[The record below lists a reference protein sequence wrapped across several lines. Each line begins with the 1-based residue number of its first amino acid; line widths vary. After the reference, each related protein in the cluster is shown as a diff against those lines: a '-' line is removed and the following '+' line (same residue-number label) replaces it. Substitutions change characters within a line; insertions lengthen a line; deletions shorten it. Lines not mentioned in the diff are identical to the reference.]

1 MARRKDRTRQEINRG
16 VRERFPEKTLEKFPE
31 KTVFRT
37 ATYARL
43 SVESRYTKSESI
55 ASQQMLMRDY
65 LKDRE
70 EFFLVGEY
78 QDDGV
83 SGTRFDRQGFDRMLG
98 EVRKGNINCI
108 IVKDFSRFGRE
119 HTEAGRYLEKIFPF
133 LGVRFIS
140 VNDGYDSFDR
150 ESGDKK
156 LAVVLKNLV
165 NEYVARD
172 ISAKT
177 ASGYAAKQERGEY
190 DGGRAPYGYVFSDK
204 RKTGFAAD
212 EKPAE
217 IVRDIFAWTIQ
228 GDCAGR
234 IVKRLT
240 EKKINPPKAYQ
251 DTGAFYRQE
260 NENRYWNEPAVNA
273 ILGNMAYAGHM
284 ALCKGKGTGA
294 GGRSY
299 KSAESEWRI
308 KEHTHEPIV
317 PEDDFRL
324 VQEILK
330 ARKERYKSRCAVDTG
345 ITRPENLLKGK
356 VFCGDCL
363 VPAARMGT
371 NYERKTGTDRGRV
384 RVYRYRCRTYREK
397 GKAECSSKSIS
408 EKSLEKLVWQAVALC
423 VKQRESRGEAAS
435 GFYSEFFRKIKR
447 ETEKEKAIEEDAV
460 RRKKN
465 EKMLLYRE
473 YKKGELSFADG
484 LSDGG
489 KNQYMEEKQKKENA
503 IRLHEKR
510 IGQLEE
516 KAAFLERMEK
526 ERPGLCGSN
535 FFHKNIIADK
545 AGSNLDPEMVF
556 LFVDKI
562 FLYDGKKVEIVM
574 NFKEEGGT

>member
-1 MARRKDRTRQEINRG
+1 
-16 VRERFPEKTLEKFPE
+16 
-31 KTVFRT
+31 
-37 ATYARL
+37 
-43 SVESRYTKSESI
+43 
-55 ASQQMLMRDY
+55 
-65 LKDRE
+65 
-70 EFFLVGEY
+70 
-78 QDDGV
+78 
-83 SGTRFDRQGFDRMLG
+83 
-98 EVRKGNINCI
+98 
-108 IVKDFSRFGRE
+108 
-119 HTEAGRYLEKIFPF
+119 
-133 LGVRFIS
+133 
-140 VNDGYDSFDR
+140 
-150 ESGDKK
+150 
-156 LAVVLKNLV
+156 
-165 NEYVARD
+165 
-172 ISAKT
+172 
-177 ASGYAAKQERGEY
+177 
-190 DGGRAPYGYVFSDK
+190 
-204 RKTGFAAD
+204 
-212 EKPAE
+212 
-217 IVRDIFAWTIQ
+217 
-228 GDCAGR
+228 
-234 IVKRLT
+234 
-240 EKKINPPKAYQ
+240 
-251 DTGAFYRQE
+251 
-260 NENRYWNEPAVNA
+260 
-273 ILGNMAYAGHM
+273 
-284 ALCKGKGTGA
+284 
-294 GGRSY
+294 
-299 KSAESEWRI
+299 
-308 KEHTHEPIV
+308 
-317 PEDDFRL
+317 
-324 VQEILK
+324 
-330 ARKERYKSRCAVDTG
+330 
-345 ITRPENLLKGK
+345 
-356 VFCGDCL
+356 
-363 VPAARMGT
+363 MGT

-473 YKKGELSFADG
+473 YKKGELSSADG